1 MEKRKQNKIFF
12 SEEQRFSESPM
23 KWALPAIFMVSVG
36 PLAYGMYQQ
45 FVLGKPWGDNPTS
58 NLVLMLI
65 FGFVAVFIGVLWIA
79 FLKSRLEVTVD
90 AEGIHYRFPLFIRKI
105 RSIEKE
111 QIARYEVR
119 KYSPLMEYG
128 GWGYK
133 KPQGYYRRKNGIA
146 VNVKGNIGLQLY
158 LANGKK
164 ILIGTQRPEAM
175 KRAMKRLMD
184 ENEQLDD

>member
-12 SEEQRFSESPM
+12 SEEQRFSDSPV
-23 KWALPAIFMVSVG
+23 KWMLLSVFLASVG

-45 FVLGKPWGDNPTS
+45 LILGKPWGDNPTS

-65 FGFVAVFIGVLWIA
+65 FGFVAVFMVVLWIV
-79 FLKSRLEVTVD
+79 FLKSRLEVTID
-90 AEGIHYRFPLFIRKI
+90 AEGIHYRFPPFIRKI

-119 KYSPLMEYG
+119 KYSPLIEYG

-133 KPQGYYRRKNGIA
+133 KPQGYYWRKNGIA
-146 VNVKGNIGLQLY
+146 VNVKGNVGLQLY
-158 LANGKK
+158 LADGGK
-164 ILIGTQRPEAM
+164 ILIGTQRPEAI
-175 KRAMKRLMD
+175 KRVMRKFMD
-184 ENEQLDD
+184 KNELSDD